1 MILNEIVKPFLN
13 DDEKDEFLS
22 SIPEPTKDL
31 LIIDD
36 EPIYGSSFF
45 DTDYLGLNPY
55 GNSTIMEQNAKIDQ
69 YRMIQARPEVQEGIH
84 EIVNEIIYTV
94 SNESPLKVQ
103 TDLDNKKLQEAISDC
118 FDKISG
124 LMRLDLKLFNIVKQ
138 GYVDGQIVI
147 HGAYGKNQ
155 KEGIQKITMLDPKGL
170 FKDIEDG
177 NFKYE
182 DVDEHRRHGVRMLD
196 KNQTYFSPEE
206 IVRVDFGLR
215 ENNLILSYL
224 EQVIKVSNML
234 QSLEDMLIPMR
245 FSRSISRRVFN
256 VDIGDLPPKRGQQVM
271 NEYQKKFKYKKFY
284 NTVTGEI
291 SNQQHITSM
300 VEDYWFQNRSGG
312 KGTEVDV
319 LDESGNLGELD
330 DILYFNKKLYKAL
343 GVPVSRQGKLGDSYD
358 SEMDFGQTSF
368 TREDIQF
375 YLFIS
380 RIRKVYEELFKEI
393 LKREV
398 ISTGVMSIKEWQEN
412 EAYIKIVFSSE
423 LIYLDKIK
431 MHLFTEKINGF
442 RDQMDYMGKIF
453 SQKTQIKNIFNM
465 NEEEII
471 EEMQEIQKEQKD
483 ELFKHLYDTDG
494 W

>member
-1 MILNEIVKPFLN
+1 MILNEIVKPFLVH
-13 DDEKDEFLS
+13 DEKEDFLS
-22 SIPEPTKDL
+22 SVPEPTKDL

-69 YRMIQARPEVQEGIH
+69 YRMIAQRPEVQEGIH

-103 TDLDNKKLQEAISDC
+103 TEIENKKLQGAINNC
-118 FDKISG
+118 FEKVSN
-124 LMRLDLKLFNIVKQ
+124 LMKLDMKLFNIVKQ

-147 HGAYGKNQ
+147 HQGYGKNIKQ
-155 KEGIQKITMLDPKGL
+155 GIQKITMLEPKGL
-170 FKDIEDG
+170 FKDIDDG

-182 DVDEHRRHGVRMLD
+182 DVDQHRRVGNKLL
-196 KNQTYFSPEE
+196 KKEQIIFSPEE
-206 IVRVDFGLR
+206 IIRVDFGLR

-256 VDIGDLPPKRGQQVM
+256 VDIGDLPPKRGKQVM
-271 NEYQKKFKYKKFY
+271 DEYQKKFKYRKFY

-300 VEDYWFQNRSGG
+300 VEDYWFQNRNGG
-312 KGTEVDV
+312 KGTQVDL
-319 LDESGNLGELD
+319 LDETGNLGELD
-330 DILYFNKKLYKAL
+330 DILYFNKKLYKAM
-343 GVPVSRQGKLGDSYD
+343 GIPASRQGSISDSYN
-358 SEMDFGQTSF
+358 SEMDFGQTGFS
-368 TREDIQF
+368 REDIQF

-380 RIRKVYEELFKEI
+380 RLRKVYEGLFKEI
-393 LKREV
+393 LKREI
-398 ISTGVMSIKEWQEN
+398 ISTGVMTLKEYEEN
-412 EAYIKIVFSSE
+412 EAQIKIVFSSE

-471 EEMQEIQKEQKD
+471 EEMKEIQEEQKD
-483 ELFKHLYDTDG
+483 ELFKHLYEDG
-494 W
+494 Y